1 MSATQVLDPHTQW
14 GHHHHNGGAP
24 YYDGPADPYH
34 HQAYHGEAQY
44 HNEYDYE
51 YSPHPSQQQQ
61 QQQAPPQQQPQEHQ
75 HQEPSPQD
83 EYGQGEPQQGYYYD
97 SYPQEDCYAQPPPP
111 PPPHH
116 AHHCPPHHAHH
127 PSHHQQ
133 QQPQQQQQAP
143 HHHTP
148 PHHSLQPAHYAGPH
162 TPPPQPLQQQQQQ
175 PHPRH
180 HAHHEHSNG
189 SNGGKGTP
197 SRGGYNPA
205 GNAPAGPGAS
215 SARKGG
221 GKGGKGSCIAGLSML
236 QHSGPMIVPVG
247 MEPPQAQQAS
257 STGGDTGANAEH
269 PHPPTHR
276 RERSSPGRS
285 PPHQPLA
292 RGERGDRG
300 FSAQQGSY
308 GRKGNKAAAQQQ
320 QQQQSQPADFV
331 AQQRPP
337 PTTVPH
343 QAEAAAQQ
351 PSQQQQQQQPSQPH
365 SNAKQQAVVPTVR
378 ELAESVGVEDPAA
391 TETEAW
397 RTHVVEVA
405 CRLRGSDYYW
415 YNDAVSQ
422 QTRVLVSADRG
433 HDLGVVIGCWDAET
447 AQRLNKIPPTNLI
460 KRGHFFVM
468 LRPVPTAVAKEKL
481 QKQAS
486 QEQKAV
492 EEANR
497 IVSTLDLSSQ
507 IAIKDAVF
515 QHDGRKLTLFYTTDS
530 AYYKH
535 YGYAARALSLSLP
548 LSLSLF

>member
-14 GHHHHNGGAP
+14 GHHHHHHGSGGAP
-24 YYDGPADPYH
+24 YYGGPTDAYH

-44 HNEYDYE
+44 HNEYDYD
-51 YSPHPSQQQQ
+51 YGPHPSQQQPPL
-61 QQQAPPQQQPQEHQ
+61 PPQQQQHPEPQEHQ

-83 EYGQGEPQQGYYYD
+83 EYTQGDPQQGYYYD
-97 SYPQEDCYAQPPPP
+97 GYPQEDCYAQPPPP
-111 PPPHH
+111 PPP
-116 AHHCPPHHAHH
+116 
-127 PSHHQQ
+127 
-133 QQPQQQQQAP
+133 QQA
-143 HHHTP
+143 
-148 PHHSLQPAHYAGPH
+148 
-162 TPPPQPLQQQQQQ
+162 
-175 PHPRH
+175 
-180 HAHHEHSNG
+180 
-189 SNGGKGTP
+189 
-197 SRGGYNPA
+197 
-205 GNAPAGPGAS
+205 
-215 SARKGG
+215 
-221 GKGGKGSCIAGLSML
+221 
-236 QHSGPMIVPVG
+236 
-247 MEPPQAQQAS
+247 
-257 STGGDTGANAEH
+257 
-269 PHPPTHR
+269 
-276 RERSSPGRS
+276 
-285 PPHQPLA
+285 
-292 RGERGDRG
+292 
-300 FSAQQGSY
+300 
-308 GRKGNKAAAQQQ
+308 
-320 QQQQSQPADFV
+320 
-331 AQQRPP
+331 
-337 PTTVPH
+337 
-343 QAEAAAQQ
+343 
-351 PSQQQQQQQPSQPH
+351 SQPH

-415 YNDAVSQ
+415 YNDAVAQ

-481 QKQAS
+481 LKQAS

-535 YGYAARALSLSLP
+535 YGPLLQPLWNVFRCRIWLHRLANKEEEPAETNDAADE
-548 LSLSLF
+548 F